1 MNKKSNDLLSSLN
14 KAQQQAV
21 AYNKPGPLLVLAGAG
36 SGKTRVLTHRTA
48 YLIANQGVS
57 PNNLLLLTFTNKAA
71 REMKARLQ
79 RLLAKQ
85 NKKSEGLFAGTFHSF
100 GAYILR
106 REANRVGLSQD
117 FVIYDQKDQQSLLK
131 KIIKKMNL
139 DESRFKARSI
149 KYAINDAKNSLIE
162 PETYLDSVSSEWEET
177 VGLIYQNYQKFLA
190 KAQALDFADL
200 LYYPV
205 KLLQENNEV
214 QRKYQQKYQHILIDE
229 YQDTNQSQYAL
240 TKLLAKNHQNLTVV
254 GDAAQ
259 AIYSW
264 RGADYRNLMSLTKDF
279 PDTQVINL
287 KQNYRSTQNILDAA
301 YCVISK
307 NEKHPVLKLF
317 TEKDKGKQLT
327 VYQAK
332 SGAKEAEYVVD
343 KIQELVN
350 QRKVDPQQVA
360 VLYRTNAQS
369 RLLEEAFINHGLPYI
384 LYGGTKFYERKEVK
398 DVLALIRVYFNPEDV
413 VSWERIEK
421 NFGIRRMRKVK
432 KFLKE
437 NKEREFITAELFG
450 EILKASRYLDKYD
463 EDDEDDAQRL
473 ENIRELSTV
482 ARKFKDISEFLE
494 NVALVQ
500 QEYSVQEKNKQN
512 RLNQAVNLMTLHSSK
527 GLEFDTV
534 FIIGMEE
541 GLLPH
546 SRSLDD
552 VDELEEERRLCYV
565 GMTRAKKRLYL
576 TYADHR
582 LYFGR
587 TNYNNPS
594 RFLEDLP
601 SHLVERKG
609 GKKEEITIDDDW
621 DEFDDDWLNDW

>member
-1 MNKKSNDLLSSLN
+1 MNKKSADLLSSLN
-14 KAQQQAV
+14 QAQQKAV
-21 AYNKPGPLLVLAGAG
+21 AYNKSGPLLVLAGAG

-48 YLIANQGVS
+48 WLIADRGVAPS
-57 PNNLLLLTFTNKAA
+57 NLLLLTFTNKAA
-71 REMKARLQ
+71 REMKNRLQ
-79 RLLAKQ
+79 KLLADQ
-85 NKKSEGLFAGTFHSF
+85 NKKSDGLFAGTFHSF

-106 REANRVGLSQD
+106 REAKRVGLSQD
-117 FVIYDQKDQQSLLK
+117 FVIYDQKDQQTLLK

-149 KYAINDAKNSLIE
+149 KYAINDAKNNLID
-162 PETYLDSVSSEWEET
+162 PETYLDSVTSEWEET
-177 VGLIYQNYQKFLA
+177 LGMIYKNYQEFLA

-205 KLLQENNEV
+205 KLFQENKQV
-214 QRKYQQKYQHILIDE
+214 QNKYQQKYQHILIDE

-240 TKLLAKNHQNLTVV
+240 TKLLAKDHQNLTVV

-279 PDTQVINL
+279 PETKVINL
-287 KQNYRSTQNILDAA
+287 KRNYRSTQNILDAA
-301 YCVISK
+301 YSIISK

-317 TEKDKGKQLT
+317 TKKDSGNKLT
-327 VYQAK
+327 VYQAG
-332 SGAKEAEYVVD
+332 SGAKEADYVVD
-343 KIQELVN
+343 KIQELVD
-350 QRKVDPQQVA
+350 QQKVDPQQIA

-369 RLLEEAFINHGLPYI
+369 RLLEEAFINRSVPYI

-398 DVLALIRVYFNPEDV
+398 DVLALIRVYFNSDDM

-421 NFGIRRMRKVK
+421 NFGIRRRRKVK
-432 KFLKE
+432 AFLEE
-437 NKEREFITAELFG
+437 NKDKEFITAELFG
-450 EILKASRYLDKYD
+450 EILKASRYLNKYD
-463 EDDEDDAQRL
+463 QEDEDDAQRL
-473 ENIRELSTV
+473 ENIRELSSV
-482 ARKFKDISEFLE
+482 ARKFPDIGDFLE

-512 RLNQAVNLMTLHSSK
+512 RLKQAVNLMTLHSSK

-534 FIIGMEE
+534 FVIGMEE

-552 VDELEEERRLCYV
+552 VDQLEEERRLCYV

-576 TYADHR
+576 THADHR

-594 RFLEDLP
+594 RFLEELP
-601 SHLVERKG
+601 SNLVEIKG
-609 GKKEEITIDDDW
+609 REKEISVDDDW